1 MAFFVLWDEA
11 NGFKHFLRLG
21 IEGIDVRE
29 ALRQAPFSSQLQHF
43 FDDLPPDVFILVL
56 LADDDGQLACCPQAD
71 VTTKHTPILD
81 IKQFPVC
88 VQIMIHPLQQWQ
100 IINEVPVI
108 YLFAELCILIP
119 RKCCIVGRIIRNK
132 PDVPLHRNR
141 TARHVHRFS
150 VHRPHSLLCRTFFC
164 VVYLSINHSFQKC
177 KQSRLCVEKE
187 SRCNHSGPL

>member
-1 MAFFVLWDEA
+1 M
-11 NGFKHFLRLG
+11 
-21 IEGIDVRE
+21 RE
-29 ALRQAPFSSQLQHF
+29 ALCQAPFPSHLQHF

-56 LADDDGQLACCPQAD
+56 LADDDGQLACRPQAD

-81 IKQFPVC
+81 IKQFSVR
-88 VQIMIHPLQQWQ
+88 VQIMIHPLQQRQ
-100 IINEVPVI
+100 IINGVPVI

-141 TARHVHRFS
+141 TAHHVHRFS

-177 KQSRLCVEKE
+177 KQSLRQK
-187 SRCNHSGPL
+187 RGPLQNTAALSGSKTLSTPPPARPSSYR